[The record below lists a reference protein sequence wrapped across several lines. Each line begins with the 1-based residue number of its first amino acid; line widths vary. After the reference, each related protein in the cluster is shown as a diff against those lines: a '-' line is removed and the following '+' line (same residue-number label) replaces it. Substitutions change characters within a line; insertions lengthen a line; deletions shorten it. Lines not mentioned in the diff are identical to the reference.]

1 MPQKFDSVKI
11 DGDWMSGYSA
21 PPPKSFLVLL
31 SSRSCCFKTVLN
43 VCVLAY
49 ALIRSSLC
57 NRCNPLIPC
66 SAAKTV
72 KKKKEKKKKKKWAN
86 DGTKED
92 LFVAI
97 VVLCETILLCVYV

>member
-1 MPQKFDSVKI
+1 
-11 DGDWMSGYSA
+11 
-21 PPPKSFLVLL
+21 
-31 SSRSCCFKTVLN
+31 
-43 VCVLAY
+43 
-49 ALIRSSLC
+49 
-57 NRCNPLIPC
+57 LIPC

>member
-1 MPQKFDSVKI
+1 MRSSVRS
-11 DGDWMSGYSA
+11 D
-21 PPPKSFLVLL
+21 PFLVLQ
-31 SSRSCCFKTVLN
+31 S
-43 VCVLAY
+43 
-49 ALIRSSLC
+49 
-57 NRCNPLIPC
+57 CNPLNPC
-66 SAAKTV
+66 SDAKTV